1 MHCVIVI
8 LSQNYHFCVDTG
20 IFGPKMLHL
29 VSTAY
34 VAVRSGLLSLTTE
47 SVFTSM
53 DSLASSACYEQ
64 F

>member
-1 MHCVIVI
+1 MDVRAVCFHWSLFVVTTRV
-8 LSQNYHFCVDTG
+8 LTFWAQNASFSFYG
-20 IFGPKMLHL
+20 I
-29 VSTAY
+29 
-34 VAVRSGLLSLTTE
+34 AVRSGLLSLTTE